1 MGGMAGVGSGCLGS
15 FKYLG
20 DVNMNKYVTSGKIW
34 RVIIILFSMKI
45 EFEIR
50 QARDILCTN
59 MTALTS
65 YTNYLGRS
73 SY

>member
-15 FKYLG
+15 LKYLG
-20 DVNMNKYVTSGKIW
+20 DVKMNNYVTSGKIW
-34 RVIIILFSMKI
+34 GVKIMFFSTKI

-50 QARDILCTN
+50 QVSDILSTN

-65 YTNYLGRS
+65 CTNYLGRS